1 MSRQPR
7 MKSETG
13 LYHIY
18 FRGINK
24 QNIFEEENDYQKLK
38 KLLFTIK
45 QELDFKIYSFIFMSN
60 HVHLLF
66 KEEEPGDISTAMH
79 KLLTSYAGWYNKKYS
94 RSGSLFGDRYA
105 SKPVKEDK
113 YLSSLVRYIHQ
124 NPIRAGVVSKLN
136 DYKWSS
142 YHDYISSDKYPVVL
156 TDTGFLLDYLS
167 SNKETSIQI
176 FIKSNNE
183 MIKEKYEIGY
193 SRRLTEEEI
202 RTKIVTIINGKEP
215 HTIVSLPKH
224 ERNSIL
230 KRLMEQE
237 NLSIRQI
244 ERATGISRGIISRIK

>member
-7 MKSETG
+7 MKSDTG

-24 QNIFEEENDYQKLK
+24 QNIFEEEIDYQKHK
-38 KLLFTIK
+38 ELLFLIK
-45 QELDFKIYSFIFMSN
+45 QELDFKLYSFILMSN

-66 KEEEPGDISTAMH
+66 QEKEAGASTTAMH

-94 RSGSLFGDRYA
+94 RNGSLFGERFA
-105 SKPVKEDK
+105 SKPIEEDK
-113 YLSSLVRYIHQ
+113 YLFSLVRYIHQ

-136 DYKWSS
+136 NYKWSS
-142 YHDYISSDKYPVVL
+142 YHDYLSGAKYPEVL
-156 TDTGFLLDYLS
+156 TDTDFLLDYLS
-167 SNKETSIQI
+167 TSKETAMQF
-176 FIKSNNE
+176 FIKSHKEIINE
-183 MIKEKYEIGY
+183 RHEICY

-202 RTKIVTIINGKEP
+202 RNRIISIINGKEP
-215 HTIVSLPKH
+215 HTIASLTKH
-224 ERNSIL
+224 ERNIL
-230 KRLMEQE
+230 LKKLRDQE